1 MSKIRKIVYWIA
13 TLVVASGMLASGIQQ
28 LLHMEVEG
36 ALAPPFLWGIVKLG
50 YPVYFLTI
58 LGVWKLLGTVAI
70 LAPRSPLIKE
80 WAYAGIFFLLTG
92 ALYSHVASDH
102 AWSELVPA
110 SFLLILTVISWYLR
124 PVERKFESK

>member
-13 TLVVASGMLASGIQQ
+13 TLVVASGMLASGIQE

-124 PVERKFESK
+124 PVERKFESE